1 MFNPGMIK
9 ARTTFSVIIGLACI
23 ALGGAPLLKLKL
35 ATSMPV
41 IFSPT
46 IIKVALLIG
55 GLFLLYDSF
64 QIKNPFT
71 GMIKGASILT
81 GLLLAIIGAM
91 PLLVELGWF
100 NKSLPFIATLN
111 IPIGILQGLLIF
123 FGLYLLYDAFIL
135 SKQFF

>member
-1 MFNPGMIK
+1 MFNSGFRGSYLI
-9 ARTTFSVIIGLACI
+9 SGLIGLIFI
-23 ALGGAPLLKLKL
+23 ALGGVPLLKLKY
-35 ATSMPV
+35 ATMLPL

-46 IIKVALLIG
+46 ATKVSLLIG
-55 GLFLLYDSF
+55 GVLLLYYGF
-64 QIKNPFT
+64 RIKNPFT

-81 GLLLAIIGAM
+81 GLLLAIIGAI

-111 IPIGILQGLLIF
+111 IPIGVLQGLLIF